1 MNRARQQIESWIQQS
16 VESWQAASGSVEE
29 AMAYSVNAGGKR
41 LRPQLVVAASEYV
54 GIDPERVRDAAVA
67 VEYLHTYSLIHDD
80 LPAMDNDDMR
90 RGRPTS
96 HKVFG
101 EAMAILAGDALLT
114 EAFVLMSRL
123 DAAGFSPWGV
133 VRATNQLAKA
143 AGRQGLVRGQ
153 VQDLAGE
160 HQELSVEALSDIHRN
175 KTAVLFEACL
185 SIPALLAEDEGQAK
199 VLSRFGRHFGLA
211 FKMVDDIL
219 NVVGDARQLGKAT
232 GTDAG
237 LGKATYP
244 RLLGMEGARQLL
256 GDHVRDAKHGL
267 DPNKAQVLEGLL
279 TFAVERTW

>member
-1 MNRARQQIESWIQQS
+1 
-16 VESWQAASGSVEE
+16 
-29 AMAYSVNAGGKR
+29 MAYSINAGGKR
-41 LRPQLVVAASEYV
+41 LRPQLVLAAADYL
-54 GIDPERVRDAAVA
+54 GIEQERIQDAALA

-80 LPAMDNDDMR
+80 LPAMDDDDVR

-114 EAFVLMSRL
+114 EAFVLMTRL
-123 DAAGFSPWGV
+123 GEAGFAPSGV
-133 VRATNQLAKA
+133 VRATGQLARA

-160 HQELSVEALSDIHRN
+160 HQELSLEALSEIHRN

-185 SIPALLAEDEGQAK
+185 SIPALLVEDPHQVQ
-199 VLSRFGRHFGLA
+199 VLSSFGRHFGLA
-211 FKMVDDIL
+211 FQMVDDIL

-244 RLLGMEGARQLL
+244 RLLGMDGARALL
-256 GDHVRDAKHGL
+256 GEHVRDAKHGL
-267 DPNKAQVLEGLL
+267 DPKKAEVLEGLL

>member
-1 MNRARQQIESWIQQS
+1 MNQARHQIEEWIQQS
-16 VESWQAASGSVEE
+16 VASWQAETGSVEE

-41 LRPQLVVAASEYV
+41 LRPQLVLAAAEYM
-54 GIDPERVRDAAVA
+54 GIDRERVQDAAVA

-101 EAMAILAGDALLT
+101 EALAILAGDALLT

-123 DAAGFSPWGV
+123 NAAGFSPAGV
-133 VRATNQLAKA
+133 VRATHQLARA

-160 HQELSVEALSDIHRN
+160 NRDLSVESLSEIHRN

-185 SIPALLAEDEGQAK
+185 SIPALLAEDDRGAQ
-199 VLSRFGRHFGLA
+199 VLSSFGRHFGLA
-211 FKMVDDIL
+211 FQMVDDIL

-244 RLLGMEGARQLL
+244 RLLGMDGARELL
-256 GDHVRDAKHGL
+256 GEHVRDAKHGL
-267 DPNKAQVLEGLL
+267 DPSKAQVLEGLL